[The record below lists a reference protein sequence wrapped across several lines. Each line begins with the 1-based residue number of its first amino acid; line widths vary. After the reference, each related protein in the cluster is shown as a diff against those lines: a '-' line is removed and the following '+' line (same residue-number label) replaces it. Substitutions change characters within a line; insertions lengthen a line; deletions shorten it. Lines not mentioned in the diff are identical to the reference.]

1 MDCFDRIHEIRARD
15 RDTFDPTTCLLASDI
30 KVDSMMDQGKQVK
43 LLRIH
48 LKNPKEQKLA
58 QGVTIELF
66 ETGTFLC
73 PVEAYHK
80 WRKVSK
86 LTLSKAKP
94 AMRLD
99 RGQAYTGRDF
109 NVDLK
114 SLLSPHMDYSK
125 GTITSHSFR
134 AGLATL
140 MAQLGYS
147 GGAWSSVQIPEA

>member
-1 MDCFDRIHEIRARD
+1 M
-15 RDTFDPTTCLLASDI
+15 
-30 KVDSMMDQGKQVK
+30 VDKGRQVK

-73 PVEAYHK
+73 PVQAYLK

-86 LTLSKAKP
+86 LGLSKAKP
-94 AMRLD
+94 VMRLD
-99 RGQAYTGRDF
+99 GGQAYTGRDF
-109 NVDLK
+109 NADLK
-114 SLLSPHMDYSK
+114 SLLSPHMNYNK
-125 GTITSHSFR
+125 GTITAHSFR

-147 GGAWSSVQIPEA
+147 GGLQGSVHSFDLHYLAPVI